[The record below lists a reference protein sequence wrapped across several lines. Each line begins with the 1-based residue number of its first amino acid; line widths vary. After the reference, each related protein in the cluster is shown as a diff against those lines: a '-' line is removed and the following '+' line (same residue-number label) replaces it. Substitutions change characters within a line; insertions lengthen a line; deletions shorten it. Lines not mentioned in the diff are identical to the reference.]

1 MILFFKIPK
10 NLKPLGAHCS
20 IICNLFYEKFNNK
33 QSDDGFEFQKVK
45 PKENYIE
52 LNLNDKQ
59 QVDAFEFPKLP
70 SGTKFFDFNINTK
83 QQDDEFTFTTPK
95 PTEEYSYP

>member
-1 MILFFKIPK
+1 M
-10 NLKPLGAHCS
+10 GAHCS
-20 IICNLFYEKFNNK
+20 IISNLFYEKFNNK

-45 PKENYIE
+45 PKGNYIE

-59 QVDAFEFPKLP
+59 QVDEFEFPKLP
-70 SGTKFFDFNINTK
+70 DVLPSNLPDVVSSNFNFNTK